1 MPDSSPQANYK
12 QEVRFA
18 VVMYGG
24 VSLAIYINGV
34 AQELLRL
41 VRATAQPQGTSNK
54 PIDGTERIYRIVS
67 YLLSKEGPVPTE
79 KMLDDPT
86 IVPPTRFV
94 VDIVSG
100 TSAGGINGIFLGKA
114 LANGQ
119 DMEQLRELW
128 VREGD
133 IEKLINDKLSV
144 EGVLSQQSP
153 PTSLLNSER
162 MYLELLKAFDG
173 MDGEEQRS
181 DNALSPFVDELD
193 LFITS
198 TDLQGV
204 VLPIRLSDGLVY
216 ERRHRNVMRFV
227 YSSPTMNGEIDPRN
241 DFHKKYNPF
250 LAFAARCTSS
260 FPFAFEPMVLS
271 DNDRIL
277 NRLKAYH
284 RNEESKGESSEWHRF
299 FKDYLDP
306 RGVSSV
312 PFPKRAFGDGGYLD
326 NKPFT
331 YATETLMNRNA
342 DVPVDRKLIYIE
354 PSPEHPEDD
363 VETAQKPD
371 AIQNVMAA
379 LVSLPRHE
387 TIREDL
393 QRVKDRNRLI
403 KRVNAITEG
412 VDRDYFKV
420 KPADT
425 EQVRDKNQTNQW
437 LALGALADLP
447 ENEKWAKRIE
457 FDEDLVQFD
466 LIDMIKRKGKGY
478 SAYQRLRISSVTDEL
493 AKLIA
498 RVGDF
503 DENSDYFIII
513 RSFIRAWRVRTYYE
527 HRDSAN
533 GMKYT
538 LNQFLFDFDLSYP
551 LRRVNYL
558 RKKVDSLYR
567 LDEEALELIDAK
579 ARNLGTDEPKP
590 VLEYEKPILKE
601 EFLKSKEILNGIFIY
616 LRCEARSIRSRRAE
630 KQPPACATNV
640 DDKNE
645 QAAEPSGKTV
655 REMVEILVK
664 QINQRVSELRGAT
677 DKKLSNAELQSGFLD
692 YFLGTSALTSYD
704 TGTGEEECEKRTLRF
719 LDENP
724 QILKTLNETADA
736 IKKRIAPVKRKAEE
750 DCIAL
755 FKTSSTKA
763 LADNPRTNSLMW
775 LARNCLGHYYHNYE
789 DYDLVIYPILYE
801 SNVGEADVIDI
812 IRISPEDA
820 TELINERKTEC
831 RKLAGTALGNFG
843 AFLQQSWRENDIL
856 WGRLDG
862 AERLIS
868 ALLPNHPLR
877 TRLIGE
883 AHATIVLEAIRRKS
897 EKQRFNLLAEAVMRT
912 NSRKE
917 ESKKLESFIDNL
929 LNNCSANKALHDE
942 LSSLI
947 DISKLKQFYSDNFP
961 TQSKVKPEPTLRSAA
976 RATTVVGLILESL
989 SSERQVNT
997 KYVLWIARLGQIFW
1011 ALVEVA
1017 VPRSMMH
1024 LIFRHWLKLV
1034 YFLEALMIVG
1044 STLLVAKEVQRFALS
1059 AFGITAAI
1067 HLVVVILGDLL
1078 SSKRK
1083 WVRLVK
1089 SMLISFVVILIG
1101 LGGLT
1106 LSTFFGANSVW
1117 KGIEASKNWFIGN
1130 TDTLWLACGAVVVL
1144 VLLWSLRDDLKDFVN
1159 GT

>member
-1 MPDSSPQANYK
+1 MPDPSPQANYK

-41 VRATAQPQGTSNK
+41 VRATAQPQGNSSK
-54 PIDGTERIYRIVS
+54 PVEGTDRIYRIVS

-79 KMLDDPT
+79 KMLDDPNV
-86 IVPPTRFV
+86 VPPTRFV

-133 IEKLINDKLSV
+133 IEKLINDKLSI

-181 DNALSPFVDELD
+181 DKALSPFVDELD

-227 YSSPTMNGEIDPRN
+227 YSSPTMSGEIDPRN

-277 NRLKAYH
+277 NRLKEYH
-284 RNEESKGESSEWHRF
+284 RNEDSKGESSAWHRF

-312 PFPKRAFGDGGYLD
+312 AFPKRAFGDGGYLD

-354 PSPEHPEDD
+354 PSPEHPEDE
-363 VETAQKPD
+363 VETMQKPD

-379 LVSLPRHE
+379 LVSLPRYE

-403 KRVNAITEG
+403 ERVNAITEG

-420 KPADT
+420 KPP
-425 EQVRDKNQTNQW
+425 DKKRGGEDHIKQW
-437 LALGALADLP
+437 MSLGALADLP
-447 ENEKWAKRIE
+447 EDERWAKPIVL
-457 FDEDLVQFD
+457 DKDLVQFD
-466 LIDMIKRKGKGY
+466 LADMIKRKGRGY

-533 GMKYT
+533 GMKWN

-567 LDEEALELIDAK
+567 LDAEALELIEAK
-579 ARNLGTDEPKP
+579 ARQLGTDEPKP

-601 EFLKSKEILNGIFIY
+601 EFLKSKETLNSIFIS
-616 LRCEARSIRSRRAE
+616 LRCEARSIRSRRPE
-630 KQPPACATNV
+630 KRPPACAPNV
-640 DDKNE
+640 DNKNE
-645 QAAEPSGKTV
+645 QSSEPIEKTV
-655 REMVEILVK
+655 REWVEILVK
-664 QINQRVSELRGAT
+664 QINQRVSELRRT
-677 DKKLSNAELQSGFLD
+677 SDKKLSEAQLQAGFLD
-692 YFLGTSALTSYD
+692 YFLGTPELTAYD
-704 TGTGEEECEKRTLRF
+704 SGTGEEECEKRALKF

-724 QILKTLNETADA
+724 QVLETFNRTADA
-736 IKKRIAPVKRKAEE
+736 IKKRIAPVKEKAEN
-750 DCIAL
+750 DCLAL
-755 FKTSSTKA
+755 FTTSSTKA
-763 LADNPRTNSLMW
+763 LSENPRTNSLMW
-775 LARNCLGHYYHNYE
+775 LARHCLGHYYNNYE

-820 TELINERKTEC
+820 TQLINERKTEC
-831 RKLAGTALGNFG
+831 RKLAGTSLGNFG

-883 AHATIVLEAIRRKS
+883 AHATIVLEAIRRKP
-897 EKQRFNLLAEAVMRT
+897 EKQRFNLLAEALMRT
-912 NSRKE
+912 SSSKE
-917 ESKKLESFIDNL
+917 ESKKLEGFIDNL
-929 LNNCSANKALHDE
+929 LNNCSSNKALHDE
-942 LSSLI
+942 LKSLI
-947 DISKLKQFYSDNFP
+947 DTSKLKQYYSDNFP

-1034 YFLEALMIVG
+1034 YFLEALLIVG

-1078 SSKRK
+1078 RSKRK
-1083 WVRLVK
+1083 WVRLIK
-1089 SMLISFVVILIG
+1089 SMLLSFVIVLIG

-1106 LSTFFGANSVW
+1106 LSTFFGADGVW
-1117 KGIEASKNWFIGN
+1117 KGIEASKNWFVGN
-1130 TDTLWLACGAVVVL
+1130 SDTLWLACGGVVVL
-1144 VLLWSLRDDLKDFVN
+1144 VLLWSLRDDLKDFIN

>member
-1 MPDSSPQANYK
+1 MSTSSPQADHK

-41 VRATAQPQGTSNK
+41 VRSTAIPQTPGSRKVEGTDK
-54 PIDGTERIYRIVS
+54 IYRIVS
-67 YLLSKEGPVPTE
+67 YLLSKDGPVPTE
-79 KMLDDPT
+79 KMLEDPNT
-86 IVPPTRFV
+86 IPPTRFV
-94 VDIVSG
+94 VDILSG
-100 TSAGGINGIFLGKA
+100 TSAGGINAIFLGKA

-119 DMEQLRELW
+119 DMEQLKELW

-133 IEKLINDKLSV
+133 IEKLINDKMSV
-144 EGVLSQQSP
+144 EGVLTQQSP
-153 PTSLLNSER
+153 PSSLLNSER

-173 MDGEEQRS
+173 MDGEEKRS
-181 DNALSPFVDELD
+181 DLALSPFVDELD

-227 YSSPTMNGEIDPRN
+227 YSSPAVSGEDEPRN
-241 DFHKKYNPF
+241 DFHKKFNPF

-271 DNDRIL
+271 DTDKIL
-277 NRLKAYH
+277 NRLKEYY
-284 RNEESKGESSEWHRF
+284 RSELSKSESAEWQRF

-312 PFPKRAFGDGGYLD
+312 AFPKRAFGDGGYLD

-354 PSPEHPEDD
+354 PSPEHPEDIIE
-363 VETAQKPD
+363 VQNKPD

-379 LVSLPRHE
+379 LISLPRHE

-393 QRVKDRNRLI
+393 ERVKERNRLI
-403 KRVNAITEG
+403 ERVNAIAEG

-420 KPADT
+420 KPLAKMRGGQDST
-425 EQVRDKNQTNQW
+425 EEEWKKF
-437 LALGALADLP
+437 GALASLP
-447 ENEKWAKRIE
+447 QKESWAKPIH
-457 FDEDLVQFD
+457 FDKDLTQFD
-466 LIDMIKRKGKGY
+466 LTDMIKRKGRGY
-478 SAYQRLRISSVTDEL
+478 VAYQRLRISSVTDEL
-493 AKLIA
+493 ARLIA
-498 RVGDF
+498 RVGDL
-503 DENSDYFIII
+503 DENSDYFVIV
-513 RSFIRAWRVRTYYE
+513 RSFVRAWRVRTYYE
-527 HRDSAN
+527 HRDDAA
-533 GMKYT
+533 GRKGP
-538 LNQFLFDFDLSYP
+538 LNQFLYEFDLSYP

-567 LDEEALELIDAK
+567 LDEEALSLIDAK
-579 ARNLGTDEPKP
+579 AREMGTGESKP
-590 VLEYEKPILKE
+590 VLIDERPVLKQ
-601 EFLKSKEILNGIFIY
+601 EFLKSKAVLNEIFTS
-616 LRCEARSIRSRRAE
+616 LRKEARAVRSRRSA
-630 KQPPACATNV
+630 KVQTSSDGVTVTSIRTLV
-640 DDKNE
+640 D
-645 QAAEPSGKTV
+645 S
-655 REMVEILVK
+655 LVTG
-664 QINQRVSELRGAT
+664 INARVSELRGVDAT
-677 DKKLSNAELQSGFLD
+677 KLSAAELQSGFLD
-692 YFLGTSALTSYD
+692 YFLGSSKTDSYQA
-704 TGTGEEECEKRTLRF
+704 GTGEDVCEARALKF

-724 QILKTLNETADA
+724 SILDA
-736 IKKRIAPVKRKAEE
+736 FNKAAEEIQNRIADVKTKTEGR
-750 DCIAL
+750 CIGL
-755 FKTSSTKA
+755 FTSTNTNP

-775 LARNCLGHYYHNYE
+775 LARNCLGHYYNNYE
-789 DYDLVIYPILYE
+789 DYDLLIYPILFDT
-801 SNVGEADVIDI
+801 NVGEADVVDI

-820 TELINERKTEC
+820 TQLINERKTGC

-843 AFLQQSWRENDIL
+843 AFLQKSWRQNDIL

-877 TRLIGE
+877 ARLIGE
-883 AHATIVLEAIRRKS
+883 AQAAIVMEAIGSRAEKERYTLLSEALMRTRSKQEEAEVLEA
-897 EKQRFNLLAEAVMRT
+897 
-912 NSRKE
+912 
-917 ESKKLESFIDNL
+917 FI
-929 LNNCSANKALHDE
+929 K
-942 LSSLI
+942 SLI
-947 DISKLKQFYSDNFP
+947 DNCSSNKELHDQLAKLIDSPKLVQFYKDSFAK
-961 TQSKVKPEPTLRSAA
+961 QSKVKPESALRSAA
-976 RATTVVGLILESL
+976 RATTVVGQILESM
-989 SSERQVNT
+989 SSERHVNT
-997 KYVLWIARLGQIFW
+997 KYGLWIARFGQIFW
-1011 ALVEVA
+1011 ALLEVA

-1024 LIFRHWLKLV
+1024 LIFRHWLKLI
-1034 YFLEALMIVG
+1034 YFLEALMILG

-1078 SSKRK
+1078 GSKRK
-1083 WVRLVK
+1083 WIRLVK
-1089 SMLISFVVILIG
+1089 SVLLSLVVVLIG

-1106 LSTFFGANSVW
+1106 LSSFFGAEKVW
-1117 KGIEASKNWFIGN
+1117 TGIVASKNWFNGN
-1130 TDTLWLACGAVVVL
+1130 TDTLWLACGGVVVL
-1144 VLLWSLRDDLKDFVN
+1144 VLLWSMRNDLKEFIN